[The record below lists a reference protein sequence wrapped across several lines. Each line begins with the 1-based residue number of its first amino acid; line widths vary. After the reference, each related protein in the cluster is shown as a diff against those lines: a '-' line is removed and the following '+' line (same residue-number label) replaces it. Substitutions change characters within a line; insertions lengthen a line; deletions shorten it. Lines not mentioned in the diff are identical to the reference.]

1 MRSSYFLP
9 GSIENWR
16 RVQANLTAIAKQE
29 KDWPIGLH
37 ATKALPIER
46 GPMYKPNNF
55 PGLFVL

>member
-1 MRSSYFLP
+1 M
-9 GSIENWR
+9 ENWR

-55 PGLFVL
+55 PGLFVLKKNFPF